1 MVLPWR
7 AIARK
12 YLRSFQSNMQHYA
25 ILLPRLAIL
34 WLPLA
39 PAIRHGSRRSREA
52 AQSSG
57 SRQMRDTFGLFL
69 MLVLTA
75 SAAAQTRDSNLA
87 KPNLLLEQV
96 VAGMPKSDKQDLR
109 VLTATFNPGDKT
121 VYHSHRFP
129 VTVYVL
135 EGTFTLELEG
145 HEPIV
150 VKADEAL

>member
-1 MVLPWR
+1 
-7 AIARK
+7 
-12 YLRSFQSNMQHYA
+12 
-25 ILLPRLAIL
+25 
-34 WLPLA
+34 
-39 PAIRHGSRRSREA
+39 
-52 AQSSG
+52 
-57 SRQMRDTFGLFL
+57 MRDTFGLFL

-75 SAAAQTRDSNLA
+75 SAAAQTRDSKLA

-150 VKADEAL
+150 VKAGEALVEPPNVLMTGYNRSTSEPTRVVIFYVSDPGSPFLDPHH